1 MLFFEEKHR
10 KKVKKRGLSKEK
22 DIVFIYPFLYVYFER
37 SSQMV
42 EKMNESFSKEKEEQ
56 IILAARKIF
65 SRYGYSK
72 TTMEDISG
80 AVEMGKASL
89 YYYFPTKENL
99 FHAAVLHEQQEFI
112 NKAASI
118 LKKQNSAEK
127 KLKIYV
133 EERLD
138 FFQELV
144 NLGALSFNTVHD
156 KHSVSLKMYESFA
169 EKEIEI
175 INNIIQEGVNNGEF
189 DYSIPPQYPGLL
201 IHLLQGLRLKT
212 IKTLN
217 VTGMDP
223 KIYRELRKEMLM
235 TIELFIKG
243 IKKNKV
249 AKGVN

>member
-1 MLFFEEKHR
+1 
-10 KKVKKRGLSKEK
+10 
-22 DIVFIYPFLYVYFER
+22 
-37 SSQMV
+37 MV

-56 IILAARKIF
+56 IISAARKVF
-65 SRYGYSK
+65 ARYGYSK
-72 TTMEDISG
+72 TTMEDISA

-89 YYYFPTKENL
+89 YYYFPNKENL
-99 FHAAVLHEQQEFI
+99 FHAAVLHEQGEFI
-112 NKAASI
+112 NKASVI

-127 KLKIYV
+127 KLKTYV
-133 EERLD
+133 EERLV

-144 NLGALSFNTVHD
+144 NLGALSFSTGHD
-156 KHSVSLKMYESFA
+156 KYSVSHKIYESFA

-175 INNIIQEGVNNGEF
+175 IDSIIQEGINKGEF
-189 DYSIPPQYPGLL
+189 DPAISPRYPGLL

-212 IKTLN
+212 IKTIN
-217 VTGMDP
+217 IVGMDQ
-223 KIYRELRKEMLM
+223 KIYKELQKEMLM